1 MSENNH
7 QELKD
12 KLIEKFPKLEEN
24 FGKDLVYKLID
35 EYKSKG
41 FYDDVIL
48 SRSYEIL
55 QLKLKTM
62 LPYDDELTPIPS
74 GNADLDS
81 ILQENTQLKGENV
94 ELKIEINNYKIKE
107 NNLNQDWQKQLEQFN
122 DLDSILKKD
131 IARLNQELEAVTKF
145 KETYKKLYDEQVSI
159 NNTLGKKINGL
170 EEQIH
175 YYESN
180 NFVRESAGTYTFF
193 DYKTAESVAK
203 KILTLPDKSMPKNEV
218 DNVIVILEQ
227 CKELNPKWDYIN
239 TADLKQDLEAKIR

>member
-94 ELKIEINNYKIKE
+94 ELQKKYDDLNKEYTEERNKNEELQIEINSYKIKE
-107 NNLNQDWQKQLEQFN
+107 NNLNQ
-122 DLDSILKKD
+122 
-131 IARLNQELEAVTKF
+131 ELEAFKKF
-145 KETYKKLYDEQVSI
+145 KETYKKLYTEQISV
-159 NNTLGKKINGL
+159 TEDLEAKINGL
-170 EEQIH
+170 KNQISN
-175 YYESN
+175 YESH
-180 NFVRESAGTYTFF
+180 NFIKNSAGTYTFF

>member
-12 KLIEKFPKLEEN
+12 KLIKKFPKLEEN
-24 FGKDLVYKLID
+24 FGKELVYELID

-131 IARLNQELEAVTKF
+131 IARLN
-145 KETYKKLYDEQVSI
+145 
-159 NNTLGKKINGL
+159 
-170 EEQIH
+170 
-175 YYESN
+175 
-180 NFVRESAGTYTFF
+180 
-193 DYKTAESVAK
+193 
-203 KILTLPDKSMPKNEV
+203 
-218 DNVIVILEQ
+218 
-227 CKELNPKWDYIN
+227 
-239 TADLKQDLEAKIR
+239 